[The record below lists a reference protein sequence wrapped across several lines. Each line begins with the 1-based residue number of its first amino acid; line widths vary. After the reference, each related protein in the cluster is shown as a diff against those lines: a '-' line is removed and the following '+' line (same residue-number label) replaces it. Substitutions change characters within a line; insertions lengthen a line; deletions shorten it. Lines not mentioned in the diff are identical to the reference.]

1 MKNADVF
8 IVRVLPFVLYILLG
22 INIFMS
28 KNGTDMR
35 DLYILHSNSAVYAA
49 AMFVVS
55 LCNKKYHCVYNRL
68 MYLVLI
74 FTPVIN
80 FLDYEF
86 EIFEPTNSQY
96 VFMLYMY
103 LVVLIVTAMLAIN
116 HFKQTIQNKKKN
128 VESY

>member
-49 AMFVVS
+49 ALFVVS

-68 MYLVLI
+68 MYIVLI
-74 FTPVIN
+74 LTPVLN

-86 EIFEPTNSQY
+86 ELFEPTNSQY
-96 VFMLYMY
+96 IFMLYMY
-103 LVVLIVTAMLAIN
+103 LVVLIVTAILAIN
-116 HFKQTIQNKKKN
+116 HFTQSIKRKKQC
-128 VESY
+128 

>member
-68 MYLVLI
+68 MYIVLI
-74 FTPVIN
+74 LTPVLN

-86 EIFEPTNSQY
+86 ELFEPTNSQY
-96 VFMLYMY
+96 IFMLYMY
-103 LVVLIVTAMLAIN
+103 LVVLIVTAILAIN
-116 HFKQTIQNKKKN
+116 HFTQSIKRKKQC
-128 VESY
+128 